1 MKKGKTLLIIAILI
15 TLLSCTSGSSSD
27 NSKDKNSNVSFAY
40 PAKDPTKTY
49 NEDGAISWRDSNL
62 SYNKNDPHNM
72 GNAILTGKG
81 VKVGVIDTG
90 FNTEGSDLKADMVNK
105 FDGRLIHIP
114 SPNKTGNDK
123 NHGIAV
129 SEVIGGNTN
138 IGIAKGVTIYGY
150 DTSKLENEKILLD
163 PNSILDALNIMY
175 DNYGIRI
182 FNQSFGSEYTLN
194 SSQPSPIPCKE
205 KEPNCRISD
214 DPNDE
219 NYYKKYGENYHSGFY
234 KKAVEGGALFISSA
248 GNDDNS
254 GRKNE
259 EKHKIKNI
267 VILPGAL
274 PHFEPWLE
282 KGWINVVGLKTDDWS
297 TNLSWNS
304 NLDVYTRAGV
314 AKNWTVTA
322 IGTKEY
328 SINGKKPKTIQ
339 GSSFAAPTVTGT
351 AALIK
356 QKYPWMDGNLIR
368 QTILSTATDIGPEGV
383 DDVFGWGLLNIEKAT
398 NGPALFDKRLA
409 LGDDVVVN
417 VTPGTYTFSNDIG
430 GDATLYKKGSGK
442 LILSGNS
449 TFPYFRLGDGTLV
462 INGKTHTSGTL
473 TAGTLELGRRASLTD
488 IDNQGGTFV
497 NTGNG
502 TLENYTGS
510 PNSTYASALGAEL
523 NVNGNVNL
531 NDSKLRLLNEKDG
544 NLTYITKNGVTNN
557 IISAKGNIS
566 GNFKEVQTEEMLN
579 GNIVEQD
586 SSSVK
591 TKLSRKNVS
600 DYVKNLDISDEMR
613 NNVSENLE
621 TAFSELDKEVENGNV
636 KNNLNFSNKA
646 ALLQTMSAR
655 TASPI
660 LDSLSGQIYASAQ
673 ALTFQHS
680 QTINKDLSNR
690 LVMLGTLDNTGD
702 KFGLWVSGI
711 GANGKLKQNGYG
723 EGKTK
728 VYGGQAGIDKK
739 FGENLILGTALSYST
754 ANVKF
759 DRYGGESDA
768 DNFGISLY
776 GRLGNK
782 NNPLYLQG
790 RVGLGF
796 VQSDVDRD
804 IILSSTDRTRT
815 SINHN
820 DKVYSGYLETGY
832 DVKKGNFVITP
843 FVGISH
849 DTVQRGSF
857 DEDNSQFGLKADK
870 KTYKQT
876 NGLIGLRASQGFNW
890 GKNSK
895 TTIQGYVTHQKA
907 FNKEDLSYDAKYTGL
922 QNATFK
928 VKGIGLSKSKTWAGV
943 GVLTEFN
950 PNFSWYANYDKKIE
964 NDSKGKGNNNVFTT
978 GVRVNIN

>member
-15 TLLSCTSGSSSD
+15 TLLSCTSGSGSD

-72 GNAILTGKG
+72 GNATLTGKG

-105 FDGRLIHIP
+105 FDGRLIHIY
-114 SPNKTGNDK
+114 SPNKTSDDED
-123 NHGIAV
+123 HGINV
-129 SEVIGGNTN
+129 SEVIGGNTKN
-138 IGIAKGVTIYGY
+138 SIAKGVTIYGY
-150 DTSKLENEKILLD
+150 DTSV
-163 PNSILDALNIMY
+163 PNPDKTDYHKNLNGYADVNKALNTMY
-175 DNYGIRI
+175 NDYEIRI
-182 FNQSFGSEYTLN
+182 FNQSFGSEFRINAPKPY
-194 SSQPSPIPCKE
+194 SDKE
-205 KEPNCRISD
+205 VQRISTD
-214 DPNDE
+214 SSDE
-219 NYYKKYGENYHSGFY
+219 DYYEEKVGTTRINIYKKIVAN
-234 KKAVEGGALFISSA
+234 GALVISSG
-248 GNDDNS
+248 GNTKRGTTTN
-254 GRKNE
+254 
-259 EKHKIKNI
+259 
-267 VILPGAL
+267 LPGAL
-274 PHFEPWLE
+274 PYFEKDLE
-282 KGWINVVGLKTDDWS
+282 KGWINVVAL
-297 TNLSWNS
+297 NS
-304 NLDVYTRAGV
+304 NWSGNISWDKLDVYTQAGV

-322 IGTKEY
+322 IGTKLI
-328 SINGKKPKTIQ
+328 SRNGKNTTVVE

-356 QKYPWMDGNLIR
+356 QKYPWMDGSLIR

-544 NLTYITKNGVTNN
+544 NLAYITKNGVTNN